1 MALSID
7 STLPLNSGTRIPVL
21 GFGVWQL
28 APGAVTRKSV
38 AEALKVG
45 YRHID
50 TAKIYGNEA
59 DVGEA
64 VRASGLHRSEV
75 FVTTKV
81 WNGDQGYAS
90 TLAACDESLAKLG
103 TGYIDLYLIHWPVKG
118 KGPDTWRA
126 LERLKADNKVR
137 AIGVSNYLERDLDE
151 MPSYSQTVPAADQV
165 EFNPFSN
172 LKGVEARCKKIG
184 SVLEAYSPL
193 SRGQALGNPKLR
205 AIAAKVGRTPAQV
218 MLRWG
223 LQHGAVVLPRSSK
236 PNHIR
241 ENAQVFDF
249 ELAGPVMAA
258 LDGLG

>member
-1 MALSID
+1 MALTIE
-7 STLPLNSGTRIPVL
+7 STLPFNSGTSIPVL

-28 APGAVTRKSV
+28 QPGPVTRKSV
-38 AEALKVG
+38 GEALKVG

-103 TGYIDLYLIHWPVKG
+103 LGYIDLYLIHWPVPG
-118 KGPDTWRA
+118 KGAETWRA
-126 LERLKADNKVR
+126 LEKLKADNKCR
-137 AIGVSNYLERDLDE
+137 AVGVSNYQVRELDE
-151 MPSYSQTVPAADQV
+151 LGRQSKTVPAADQV
-165 EFNPFSN
+165 EFNPFHYP
-172 LKGVEARCKKIG
+172 KDVEARCKQAG
-184 SVLEAYSPL
+184 TVLEAYSPL
-193 SRGQALGNPKLR
+193 SRGQSLGNPKLA
-205 AIAAKVGRTPAQV
+205 AIAAKVGRSPAQV

-236 PNHIR
+236 GDHIA

-249 ELAGPVMAA
+249 DLPREVMAA

>member
-1 MALSID
+1 VALSPD
-7 STLPLNSGTRIPVL
+7 STVPLNSGTRIPLL

-28 APGAVTRKSV
+28 APGAGTRKSV
-38 AEALKVG
+38 LEALKVG

-64 VRASGLHRSEV
+64 IRESGLKRDEV

-103 TGYIDLYLIHWPVKG
+103 TGYIDLYLIHWPVAG

-126 LERLKADNKVR
+126 FEKLKADNKVR
-137 AIGVSNYLERDLDE
+137 AIGVSNYLERELDE
-151 MPSYSQTVPAADQV
+151 MPSYTRTVPAADQV
-165 EFNPFSN
+165 EFNPFHY
-172 LKGVEARCKKIG
+172 LKGVEDRCKKLG
-184 SVLEAYSPL
+184 TVLEAYSPL
-193 SRGQALGNPKLR
+193 SRGQALGDPKLK

-218 MLRWG
+218 LLRWG
-223 LQHGAVVLPRSSK
+223 LQHGAVILPRSSK
-236 PNHIR
+236 PAHIR
-241 ENAQVFDF
+241 ENAQLFDF
-249 ELAGPVMAA
+249 ELPSAVMAA

>member
-1 MALSID
+1 MALTIGSA
-7 STLPLNSGTRIPVL
+7 LPLNSGTRIPVL

-28 APGAVTRKSV
+28 QPGAVTRKSV
-38 AEALKVG
+38 GEALKVG

-103 TGYIDLYLIHWPVKG
+103 LGYIDLYLIHWPLPAKG
-118 KGPDTWRA
+118 ADTWRA
-126 LERLKADNKVR
+126 LEKLKADNKCR
-137 AIGVSNYLERDLDE
+137 AIGVSNYEVRELDE
-151 MPSYSQTVPAADQV
+151 LGRQSQTVPAADQV
-165 EFNPFSN
+165 EFNPFHY
-172 LKGVEARCKKIG
+172 LKDVEARCKQAG
-184 SVLEAYSPL
+184 MVLEAYSPL

-205 AIAAKVGRTPAQV
+205 AIAAKVGRSPAQV

-236 PNHIR
+236 RDHIR

-249 ELAGPVMAA
+249 ELARDVMAA